1 MKKTLKVALSSAV
14 ILSSFSSIAH
24 VAHADQ
30 QLGQASAQQIAQKE
44 SDSNAS
50 HYMDAN
56 HGRVC
61 PECTVVPAGTC

>member
-30 QLGQASAQQIAQKE
+30 QLGQASATNSAK
-44 SDSNAS
+44 
-50 HYMDAN
+50 
-56 HGRVC
+56 RK
-61 PECTVVPAGTC
+61 